1 MSKSAPA
8 LVFDRLFS
16 YTISLVILAETLLIF
31 FYFHDPN
38 SDRDSIRT
46 SGLVEIYL
54 TVQNRLKLDACV
66 ACLYNF
72 S

>member
-31 FYFHDPN
+31 
-38 SDRDSIRT
+38 SISMT
-46 SGLVEIYL
+46 L
-54 TVQNRLKLDACV
+54 TVTVTAYGLRGW
-66 ACLYNF
+66 
-72 S
+72 